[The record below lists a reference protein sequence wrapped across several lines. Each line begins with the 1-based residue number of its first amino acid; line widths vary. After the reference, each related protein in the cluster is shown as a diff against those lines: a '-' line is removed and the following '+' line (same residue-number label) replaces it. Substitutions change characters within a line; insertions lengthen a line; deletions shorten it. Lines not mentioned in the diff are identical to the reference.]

1 MLFRSGGEWIE
12 VIPAN
17 VTKIMEAV
25 EANKVATATGYTVDY
40 DAKIQPPGGF
50 VEFEEAFTATFELSA
65 DKLAAMAVEAL
76 IAALPT
82 PVTLANKA
90 DVVAAR
96 AAYELLTAKG
106 KGFVGNL
113 ATLEA
118 AEAVIAELDSRA
130 EFDRLAKLVKEIKE
144 IGRASCRE
152 RV

>member
-1 MLFRSGGEWIE
+1 
-12 VIPAN
+12 
-17 VTKIMEAV
+17 
-25 EANKVATATGYTVDY
+25 
-40 DAKIQPPGGF
+40 
-50 VEFEEAFTATFELSA
+50 
-65 DKLAAMAVEAL
+65 MAVEAL

-130 EFDRLAKLVKEIKE
+130 EFDRLAKLVKEIKDGGGNVVALVDYE
-144 IGRASCRE
+144 DYNITVTVDSLDPAGVSGTGIFAKFAE
-152 RV
+152 LGVKEVKFAGGEWIEVIPANVTKIMEAVEANKVATATG